1 LTWLERHA
9 VALSGALFHDPSP
22 GIAFLIYH
30 RVSGELPTG
39 IDLPFALFERQM
51 RALARSKRVIS
62 YERAIDSMRE
72 GTGPDRDRVVITF
85 DDGFED
91 LHRRAFPLLRELR
104 LPFTAFIAAG
114 YVEERVPYV
123 LSKPP
128 AFPVPPL
135 EWTMIRDMLDSGLMT
150 LGAHGYRH
158 RELPG
163 IDEREKE
170 DELLRPLELFHERL
184 GIAPVH
190 YAYPRAR
197 WDAASEALVR
207 RHYKTAAVAGFGK
220 VKARSFHPH
229 RIERIPI
236 LRGDGRLFFQA
247 KFRGWLAGERA
258 IHERRLGA
266 K

>member
-1 LTWLERHA
+1 MWLERHA
-9 VALSGALFHDPSP
+9 VALSGALCHDPSP

-39 IDLPFALFERQM
+39 IDLPFPLFERQM
-51 RALARSKRVIS
+51 RALARSKRVVS
-62 YERAIDSMRE
+62 YERAVDAVRD

-91 LHRRAFPLLRELR
+91 LYRRAFPLLRELR
-104 LPFTAFIAAG
+104 LPFTAFITAG
-114 YVEERVPYV
+114 YVEDRVPYV
-123 LSKPP
+123 LSRPP

-135 EWTMIRDMLDSGLMT
+135 DWAMIRDMLDSGFMT

-158 RELPG
+158 RELPA

-170 DELLRPLELFHERL
+170 HELLRPLELFHQRL

-220 VKARSFHPH
+220 VTARSFH
-229 RIERIPI
+229 
-236 LRGDGRLFFQA
+236 
-247 KFRGWLAGERA
+247 
-258 IHERRLGA
+258 
-266 K
+266 